1 MGKIKFI
8 SVYANQKAI
17 ECTILNLVH
26 HVTMQKAY
34 SLGCTPL
41 HSLHLMQQE
50 LKELPMPDGKNI
62 QTHSNKPMLQ

>member
-1 MGKIKFI
+1 
-8 SVYANQKAI
+8 
-17 ECTILNLVH
+17 
-26 HVTMQKAY
+26 MQKAY